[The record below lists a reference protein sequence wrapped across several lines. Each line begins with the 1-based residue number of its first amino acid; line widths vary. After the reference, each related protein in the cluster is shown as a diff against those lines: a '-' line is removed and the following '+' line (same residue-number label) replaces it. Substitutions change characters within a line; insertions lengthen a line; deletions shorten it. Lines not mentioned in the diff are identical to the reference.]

1 LRHRPAPR
9 TKQDGLVNVAIG
21 DITITDVNVGVAA
34 GIAATVCPLV
44 DIGQIAVLAE
54 QTDNTS
60 RNTVVCRTDGG
71 KVRFVQN

>member
-1 LRHRPAPR
+1 
-9 TKQDGLVNVAIG
+9 
-21 DITITDVNVGVAA
+21 VNVGVAA